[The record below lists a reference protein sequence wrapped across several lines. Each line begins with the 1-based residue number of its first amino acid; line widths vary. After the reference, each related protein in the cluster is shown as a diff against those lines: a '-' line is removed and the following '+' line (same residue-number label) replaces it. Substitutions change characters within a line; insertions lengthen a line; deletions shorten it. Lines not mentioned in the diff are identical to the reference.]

1 MWRTVVTLGTWAVT
15 APQATPDGRRL
26 YFQSDRPLPDAA
38 VIDKHLAA
46 IGGRDALRAVK
57 TMVVRGRNASLG
69 AADRPLIRYLKPPHL
84 FIVDGVTLNAALDDG
99 LFLKRADSGEVVP
112 TIAPGSDTRPFRHY
126 AQ

>member
-1 MWRTVVTLGTWAVT
+1 M
-15 APQATPDGRRL
+15 RL
-26 YFQSDRPLPDAA
+26 RQAA
-38 VIDKHLAA
+38 VIAATALMPVAAQESKPTSPTPAAIIERHLAA
-46 IGGRDALRAVK
+46 IGGRDALRPVK

-84 FIVDGVTLNAALDDG
+84 FIEDGVTLNAALDDG